1 MPEINITVFGI
12 YEYAGEFIGSI
23 TAFLLTSILSWVF
36 YRIAKD
42 KRDHHKLMST
52 TQTSLVRDLKSGPA
66 EVAGRVIAKD
76 QALSSLWSNRK
87 CVHYSFHVE
96 EDSHKGW
103 LPVFDDTSTS
113 SFWVADETGEIEILF
128 NHNVPGE
135 YPKMDLQIDRNS
147 KSVCF
152 FKDASSQLVNLLKSK
167 YGKYTQRNFGN
178 SKLRYTETF
187 LEPGDKVYVFGQA
200 FHTDDEKWVM
210 RHGEMPLIVSQKG
223 ELDVQ
228 TREGKN
234 IYLLAGISICLAIL
248 SVYIVVHFVF
258 SKI

>member
-12 YEYAGEFIGSI
+12 TEYVVEFITLI
-23 TAFLLTSILSWVF
+23 MAFLLTSILSWVF

-42 KRDHHKLMST
+42 KRDRHKLMST

-66 EVAGRVIAKD
+66 EVTGRVIAKD
-76 QALSSLWSNRK
+76 QTLSSPWSNRK
-87 CVHYSFHVE
+87 CVHYRFHVE

-103 LPVFDDTSTS
+103 LPIINDTSTS

-135 YPKMDLQIDRNS
+135 HPEMDLQIDRNS
-147 KSVCF
+147 KSGF
-152 FKDASSQLVNLLKSK
+152 GNDASSQLVNLLKSK
-167 YGKYTQRNFGN
+167 YGKDTQGRIFNR
-178 SKLRYTETF
+178 KLRYTETF

-200 FHTDDEKWVM
+200 FRTDDEKWVM

-234 IYLLAGISICLAIL
+234 IYLLAGISICLAIFT
-248 SVYIVVHFVF
+248 VYNVVRFVF